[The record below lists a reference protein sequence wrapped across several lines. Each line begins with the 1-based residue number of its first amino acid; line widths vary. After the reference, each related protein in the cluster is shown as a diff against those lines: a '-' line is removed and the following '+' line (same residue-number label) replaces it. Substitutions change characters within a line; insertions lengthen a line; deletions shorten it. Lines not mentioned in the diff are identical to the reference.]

1 MSSSARDYLVAVVAA
16 TIGLY
21 LGGLA
26 GGLFG
31 AVLAP
36 DGGLE
41 ALGPVVVGLLAGGL
55 LGAPLACW
63 LALAVAGSDLAG
75 RTALF
80 LPVTMVI
87 LVILD
92 VVLLGNGTRVSG
104 LSPILLAVVGALL
117 ARLVAGY
124 TSPAIPG

>member
-1 MSSSARDYLVAVVAA
+1 MSSSVRDYLIAVIAA

-26 GGLFG
+26 GALLGS
-31 AVLAP
+31 VLAP

-92 VVLLGNGTRVSG
+92 AVLLGNGTRVNG
-104 LSPILLAVVGALL
+104 LSPALLAVVGALL

-124 TSPAIPG
+124 TSPTIPG